1 MSTEQTAAFL
11 TKASTVISSWRWMI
25 ALVLLSAI
33 VSGFFDRISVAVLF
47 TNKDFYTT
55 IGTGFDPAKLG
66 LLMTAFF
73 FAYGVGA
80 LVLGFLGDIFGP
92 RRTLGITAGIWGA
105 IMILMGSTSS
115 YGLMLLYRIALGL
128 GEGPQ
133 FSLISKVVKRWFPPQ
148 EHARANSIWMVGNP
162 IGSAIGFPLT
172 IYLVATFGWRVSFYV
187 LGALSVLVVMPL
199 ILTVVGDWPPNSD
212 AKREEAIS
220 VSQGYSAGFK
230 SFLGDY
236 RYWLMATFNTCFL
249 IYLWGLI
256 SWLPSYLEKAKHFN
270 LHQMGLFSSL
280 PFMLMFVGVVT
291 SGIISDWLGR
301 RAIFC
306 FIGLFGAGA
315 LMYCATT
322 VSDPQGAAILIALS
336 AGLWGLALPANYAI
350 AIKIIPASVT
360 SSGIGVYNG
369 IGNLISAFA
378 PVCIG
383 WIIGRTGSF
392 DTGLL
397 VIVCAAIVG
406 SCTVLPLAKHH

>member
-1 MSTEQTAAFL
+1 VSVEHATASL
-11 TKASTVISSWRWMI
+11 KKVPTLISSWRWVI
-25 ALVLLSAI
+25 ALTLLSAI

-55 IGTGFDPAKLG
+55 IGTGFNPAKLG

-80 LVLGFLGDIFGP
+80 LVLGFVGDIFGP
-92 RRTLGITAGIWGA
+92 RRTLGISAGIWGA

-115 YGLMLLYRIALGL
+115 YGLMLLYRIALGIA
-128 GEGPQ
+128 EGPQ
-133 FSLISKVVKRWFPPQ
+133 FSLISKVVKRWFPSQ

-172 IYLVATFGWRVSFYV
+172 IYLVAVFGWRISFYV
-187 LGALSVLVVMPL
+187 LGAISFLVVMPL
-199 ILTVVGDWPPNSD
+199 ILAVVSDWPPD
-212 AKREEAIS
+212 AEAKRPESIS
-220 VSQGYSAGFK
+220 VSQGYSAGFR
-230 SFLGDY
+230 SFIQDY
-236 RYWLMATFNTCFL
+236 RYWLMVTFNTCFL

-270 LHQMGLFSSL
+270 LSQMGLFSSL
-280 PFMLMFVGVVT
+280 PFMLMFLGVVS

-306 FIGLFGAGA
+306 FIGLFGAGV
-315 LMYCATT
+315 LMYWATT
-322 VSDPQGAAILIALS
+322 VSDPHGAAILIALS
-336 AGLWGLALPANYAI
+336 AGFWGLGLPTNYAI
-350 AIKIIPASVT
+350 AIEIIPPSVT
-360 SSGIGVYNG
+360 SSGIGIYNG

-378 PVCIG
+378 PVLIG

-397 VIVCAAIVG
+397 VLVCAAIFG
-406 SCTVLPLAKHH
+406 SCMVLPLVTRH